1 VVDKLNEIGTY
12 KKRGK
17 NQSKL
22 PWMKLSQLKEE
33 KRYVIKK
40 AYKVAGTYGNQLVLE
55 TDTFR
60 VSLPQR
66 FGDLE
71 EDQVDEITG
80 LRFFFAGVEN
90 NAHIVKFE

>member
-1 VVDKLNEIGTY
+1 MKLN
-12 KKRGK
+12 K
-17 NQSKL
+17 
-22 PWMKLSQLKEE
+22 LKEE

-40 AYKVAGTYGNQLVLE
+40 AYKVAGTYGNQVVME

-71 EDQVDEITG
+71 EDQVDKMIG
-80 LRFFFAGVEN
+80 LKFFFAGVEN